1 MVKILLIIC
10 SFVIISS
17 AHGDTT
23 KKCLEEHPVDPCH
36 CDPGPPCAGAENKT
50 IKKNKTV
57 GFQEMKNKLEKLDNK

>member
-23 KKCLEEHPVDPCH
+23 KKCLKEHPVDPCH

-50 IKKNKTV
+50 IKKNK
-57 GFQEMKNKLEKLDNK
+57 NIWLPSAEKQAE